1 MIPTARK
8 TNYLPPN
15 SRFFALKG
23 EQADKQEEEDLAKE
37 SGVAE
42 VADPI
47 GPHRT
52 HRTCRTQ
59 SDKSDPSDRA
69 GLPGWAGPLGEFDG
83 VRFVRQVRW
92 VRWVR
97 WVRCGPIGPGAPLIS
112 ANKHFI
118 SLKPPRHPGGH
129 SEATALL
136 PGRLPAKLREA
147 PQNRNTFTINHL
159 EVFGLPIPMMEK
171 IHRGE

>member
-47 GPHRT
+47 GPIRPGRIT
-52 HRTCRTQ
+52 GLGW
-59 SDKSDPSDRA
+59 PA
-69 GLPGWAGPLGEFDG
+69 G
-83 VRFVRQVRW
+83 RVRW
-92 VRWVR
+92 SPI
-97 WVRCGPIGPGAPLIS
+97 CPTSPMGPMGPMGPMWSDWARRPVNFCKQTLHIPKTTAPSGRPLRS
-112 ANKHFI
+112 HGPA
-118 SLKPPRHPGGH
+118 PGQAARETPGGSAESQH
-129 SEATALL
+129 IHNQSSRSLL
-136 PGRLPAKLREA
+136 PSHPDD
-147 PQNRNTFTINHL
+147 
-159 EVFGLPIPMMEK
+159 
-171 IHRGE
+171 GENSPR